1 MKPNASPILIG
12 IIAGLVAAILMVVS
26 PALPVISPVAAMTAL
41 FIAGL
46 GFGRVAGLLAVAVAA
61 AALGVLASSLEFAF
75 IFGATLLPAAVMS
88 QLAGLARPA
97 SEIGGPETAL
107 AWYPLSDIL
116 LAGAVLVALATLCLV
131 LLAPLDAY
139 FAEEID
145 RLSAI
150 IAEMNPLAAP
160 TAQDKVQ
167 MLATLKSFSPV
178 PIAASNMVSFFGG
191 FYFAMRILT
200 AFKRNIRPREDVR
213 SSLRMNRLALAVFV
227 SGIVLIFVGGT
238 VSLIG
243 ASLAGA
249 VGGGFLLAGFA
260 VIHNALREKPWALPA
275 LVLTYM
281 FSLIPAVGQILIMS
295 LGLAN
300 PRRAVA
306 LTPAKPNET
315 SDTPN

>member
-1 MKPNASPILIG
+1 MKPSVNPILVG

-26 PALPVISPVAAMTAL
+26 PAVPVIAPVAAMTAL

-75 IFGATLLPAAVMS
+75 IFGVTLLPAAVMS

-97 SEIGGPETAL
+97 SEIGGPETAT

-116 LAGAVLVALATLCLV
+116 LAGAMLVALATLCLV

-139 FAEEID
+139 FTEEID

-150 IAEMNPLAAP
+150 IAEMNPVAAP
-160 TAQDKVQ
+160 TAGDKLQ
-167 MLATLKSFSPV
+167 MLATLKSFSPI
-178 PIAASNMVSFFGG
+178 PIAAGNMVSFFGG

-200 AFKRNIRPREDVR
+200 AFKRNVRPREDVR
-213 SSLRMNRLALAVFV
+213 SSLRMNRLALAVLFGGV
-227 SGIVLIFVGGT
+227 VLMFVGGT
-238 VSLIG
+238 AGLVG
-243 ASLAGA
+243 ASFAGA
-249 VGGGFLLAGFA
+249 VGAGFLLAGFA
-260 VIHNALREKPWALPA
+260 VIHNALRDKPWALPA
-275 LVLTYM
+275 LILTYM
-281 FSLIPAVGQILIMS
+281 VSLIPAVGQILIMS
-295 LGLAN
+295 FGLAN

-306 LTPAKPNET
+306 LTPNKPNET
-315 SDTPN
+315 SETPN

>member
-1 MKPNASPILIG
+1 MKPTASPILIG

-306 LTPAKPNET
+306 LTPVKPNET

>member
-1 MKPNASPILIG
+1 MKPSVNPILVG

-26 PALPVISPVAAMTAL
+26 PALPVIAPIAAMTAL

-46 GFGRVAGLLAVAVAA
+46 GFGRVAGLLAVVVAA
-61 AALGVLASSLEFAF
+61 AALGALASSIEFAF
-75 IFGATLLPAAVMS
+75 IFGATLLPAAIMS

-116 LAGAVLVALATLCLV
+116 LAGAALVALATLCLV
-131 LLAPLDAY
+131 LVAPLDAY
-139 FAEEID
+139 FTEEID

-160 TAQDKVQ
+160 TAADKLQ
-167 MLATLKSFSPV
+167 MLATLKTFSPV
-178 PIAASNMVSFFGG
+178 PIAAGNMISFFGG

-200 AFKRNIRPREDVR
+200 AFKRNVRPREDVR
-213 SSLRMNRLALAVFV
+213 SSLRMNRLALAVLV
-227 SGIVLIFVGGT
+227 GGIALMLVGGT
-238 VSLIG
+238 VGLIG
-243 ASLAGA
+243 ASFAGA

-260 VIHNALREKPWALPA
+260 VIHNALRDKPWALPA
-275 LVLTYM
+275 LILTYLVA
-281 FSLIPAVGQILIMS
+281 LIPAVGQILIMS
-295 LGLAN
+295 FGLAN

-306 LTPAKPNET
+306 ITPANSNET
-315 SDTPN
+315 SDTQN